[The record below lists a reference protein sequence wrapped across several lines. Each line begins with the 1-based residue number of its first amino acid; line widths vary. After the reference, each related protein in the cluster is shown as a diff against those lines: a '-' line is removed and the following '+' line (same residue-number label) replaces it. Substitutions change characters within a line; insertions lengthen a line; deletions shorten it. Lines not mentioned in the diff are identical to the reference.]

1 MRRFILMLIVF
12 AVATGSFAIIQMKAS
27 TNVTVEE
34 EIEQVLNTQRN
45 LALKK
50 DVATMK
56 EILADEYLST
66 NAYGDVRNKVETVR
80 NYERDKLTYQAL
92 ELSEVRI
99 LVLNPT
105 AAVANFLVT
114 TREFNAEKN
123 RDDSGYFRV
132 TRVLTKRNGRWQVVV
147 NHSTSTMP

>member
-1 MRRFILMLIVF
+1 MFRIFLVF
-12 AVATGSFAIIQMKAS
+12 SLLVVSCSLALGQKSIKSAPPR
-27 TNVTVEE
+27 VEQ
-34 EIEQVLNTQRN
+34 EIEKILNTQRD

-50 DVATMK
+50 DVALMK
-56 EILADEYLST
+56 EILADDYLST
-66 NAYGDVRNKVETVR
+66 NAYGDVRDKAETIR
-80 NYERDKLTYQAL
+80 NYEKDKLTYQAL

-99 LVLNPT
+99 LVLSPT

-114 TREFNAEKN
+114 TREYNAEKN

-132 TRVLTKRNGRWQVVV
+132 TRVLAKRNGRWQVVV